1 MKLTA
6 NPGIVSS
13 MLAWSHTIVE
23 INHEIIFSYSHPS
36 ADSVRVVTTESMYT
50 KHRFTAKSK
59 SK

>member
-23 INHEIIFSYSHPS
+23 IDHEIIFSYSHPS
-36 ADSVRVVTTESMYT
+36 ADSVRVFTTESMYT
-50 KHRFTAKSK
+50 STKRFEA
-59 SK
+59 